1 MSLFIFIDRLHYERD
16 LVVNLGHEAER
27 LDKIVKEEE
36 TEIERLNNI
45 SNILARYKHAAHFL
59 KWCKCFTRYGNSLL

>member
-1 MSLFIFIDRLHYERD
+1 M
-16 LVVNLGHEAER
+16 NLGHEAER

-45 SNILARYKHAAHFL
+45 SNILDR
-59 KWCKCFTRYGNSLL
+59 